1 MDQPANGWLLDRTWG
16 WKGLGSVARNGEG
29 GEMRTTSGM
38 KDGGG
43 RGGRRRGF
51 LGAAGLLLLCITAC
65 QVHYYR
71 ERRTPEVRGVVLDA
85 QSGRPVV
92 GADVGVTVFGFPSN
106 PLAGMASPPRW
117 ALAGEMLTTASDG
130 TFILPSRCP
139 SPTATGVSWLSY
151 LLWGPMQ
158 KRSIGILVY
167 APEYIPLISEAH
179 GFDWATD
186 PWVAAASAGS
196 GSVVKVTRTGSL
208 KAGFQYRL
216 HVKRAVTQ
224 EDWEKKCALT
234 KQIASS
240 QGEPYQTWLFN
251 DLTGYLER
259 WPQGEKA
266 GEYLLILMD
275 QIADGDSPTNID
287 YSLRAGELSRA
298 AIPIILKRNRA
309 ILDLASRMNPPQ
321 EPHRVVVAFANYEQ
335 RIEAIRLCT
344 SYLETISI
352 KGGGK

>member
-1 MDQPANGWLLDRTWG
+1 M
-16 WKGLGSVARNGEG
+16 GSA
-29 GEMRTTSGM
+29 SGM

-85 QSGRPVV
+85 ESGKPVV

-117 ALAGEMLTTASDG
+117 ALTGEMLTTTSDG

-139 SPTATGVSWLSY
+139 SPESSGVSWLSY

-167 APEYIPLISEAH
+167 APEDIPLISEAD
-179 GFDWATD
+179 GFDWTTD

-196 GSVVKVTRTGSL
+196 GSAVKVTRTGSL
-208 KAGFQYRL
+208 KAGFRYTL
-216 HVKRAVTQ
+216 HVRRAVTRK
-224 EDWEKKCALT
+224 DWESKCALT
-234 KQIASS
+234 KQVASS
-240 QGEPYQTWLFN
+240 HGEPYQTWLFN

-259 WPQGEKA
+259 WPQGQKA
-266 GEYLLILMD
+266 GEYVVALADLAIAHGATLTEGGRLATLPTGTLEQAIKEQKEILMMMD
-275 QIADGDSPTNID
+275 RTPLPALSYNPVKQSNWPGD
-287 YSLRAGELSRA
+287 RAMISRFLAMMEGELAR
-298 AIPIILKRNRA
+298 R
-309 ILDLASRMNPPQ
+309 
-321 EPHRVVVAFANYEQ
+321 
-335 RIEAIRLCT
+335 
-344 SYLETISI
+344 
-352 KGGGK
+352 KGGEDVR

>member
-1 MDQPANGWLLDRTWG
+1 M
-16 WKGLGSVARNGEG
+16 GSA
-29 GEMRTTSGM
+29 SGM

-85 QSGRPVV
+85 ESGKPVV

-117 ALAGEMLTTASDG
+117 ALTGEMLTTTSDG

-139 SPTATGVSWLSY
+139 SPESSGVSWLSY

-167 APEYIPLISEAH
+167 APEDIPLISEAD
-179 GFDWATD
+179 GFDWTTD

-196 GSVVKVTRTGSL
+196 GSAVKVTRTGSL
-208 KAGFQYRL
+208 KAGFRYTL
-216 HVKRAVTQ
+216 HVRRAVTQ
-224 EDWEKKCALT
+224 KDWESKCALT
-234 KQIASS
+234 KQVASS
-240 QGEPYQTWLFN
+240 HGEPYQTWLFN

-259 WPQGEKA
+259 WPQGQKA
-266 GEYLLILMD
+266 GEYLGLAMFTALVMHER
-275 QIADGDSPTNID
+275 ANTPTPSD
-287 YSLRAGELSRA
+287 TQRFLTED
-298 AIPIILKRNRA
+298 KRL
-309 ILDLASRMNPPQ
+309 LDLAGRIPRPEKPLGYATSDYATNLEEVRQ
-321 EPHRVVVAFANYEQ
+321 EYE
-335 RIEAIRLCT
+335 RLRR
-344 SYLETISI
+344 SHEEG
-352 KGGGK
+352 KGR

>member
-1 MDQPANGWLLDRTWG
+1 M
-16 WKGLGSVARNGEG
+16 GSA
-29 GEMRTTSGM
+29 SGM

-71 ERRTPEVRGVVLDA
+71 ERKTPEVRGVVLDA
-85 QSGRPVV
+85 ESGKPVV

-117 ALAGEMLTTASDG
+117 ALTGEMLTTTSDG

-139 SPTATGVSWLSY
+139 SPESSGVSWLSY

-167 APEYIPLISEAH
+167 APEYIPLISEAD
-179 GFDWATD
+179 GFDWTTD

-196 GSVVKVTRTGSL
+196 KSVVKVTRTGSL
-208 KAGFQYRL
+208 KAGFRYTL
-216 HVKRAVTQ
+216 HVRRAVTQ
-224 EDWEKKCALT
+224 KDWESKCALT
-234 KQIASS
+234 KQVASS
-240 QGEPYQTWLFN
+240 HGEPYQTWLFN

-259 WPQGEKA
+259 WPQREKA

-275 QIADGDSPTNID
+275 RIADGDSPANID
-287 YSLRAGELSRA
+287 YALQAGELSGA
-298 AIPIILKRNRA
+298 EIPIILKRNRA
-309 ILDLASRMNPPQ
+309 ILNLASRMNPPQ
-321 EPHRVVVAFANYEQ
+321 EPYRVVVTFASYEQ
-335 RIEAIRLCT
+335 RLEAIRQCT
-344 SYLETISI
+344 SYLNTISS